1 MKIKTVALTLLAA
14 GAVSSAAVAAPAA
27 APAASSTPI
36 ATGPAIAGVC
46 IVNNDYILGGSA
58 VGKFVITRLQQLKS
72 QVDAEINS
80 EGTALQTD
88 AKTLQGQRAS
98 LSNDQY
104 EQKIGALQVRDQAL
118 QRKIQLRERE
128 MQATQEKAFGTIGQ
142 QADPIVR
149 QVIGERTC
157 SLVLNGA
164 AVVVANPAM
173 DLSPIIVQR
182 LDAKIQQFA
191 FDREHLDTAAA
202 AGAH

>member
-27 APAASSTPI
+27 APAASATI
-36 ATGPAIAGVC
+36 ATGPAISGIC
-46 IVNNDYILGGSA
+46 IVNNDYILGGSQ

-80 EGTALQTD
+80 EGSALQTD

-98 LSNDQY
+98 LSKDQY

-118 QRKIQLRERE
+118 QRKIQQRERE

-149 QVIGERTC
+149 QVIGEKTC

-173 DLSPIIVQR
+173 DLSPTIVQR

-191 FDREHLDTAAA
+191 FEREHLDAAA
-202 AGAH
+202 AGAAR

>member
-14 GAVSSAAVAAPAA
+14 GAVSSAAVAAPAT
-27 APAASSTPI
+27 APAAAPI

-46 IVNNDYILGGSA
+46 IVNNDYILGGSQ

-80 EGTALQTD
+80 EGTALQAD

-98 LSNDQY
+98 LSNEQY

-191 FDREHLDTAAA
+191 FEREHLDTAAA
-202 AGAH
+202 GAAH

>member
-1 MKIKTVALTLLAA
+1 MKIQTVAFTILAA
-14 GAVSSAAVAAPAA
+14 SVVSSAAMAAPAAPAA
-27 APAASSTPI
+27 API
-36 ATGPAIAGVC
+36 ATGPAIPGIC

-88 AKTLQGQRAS
+88 AKALQAQRAS

-149 QVIGERTC
+149 QVIGEKTC

-164 AVVVANPAM
+164 AVVVSNSGM
-173 DLSPIIVQR
+173 DLSPTIVQR
-182 LDAKIQQFA
+182 LDGKIQQFA
-191 FDREHLDTAAA
+191 LDRELLDTGA
-202 AGAH
+202 AGGAQ